1 MDVRTA
7 AAHAL
12 DAVMRQGRSLS
23 TVLPAWQEKIHPK
36 DRALLQELCYGVLR
50 WYPRLDALAAQL
62 LEKPFKAKDS
72 DVHAL
77 ILLGLYQMFYLRVP
91 DHAAVSA
98 TVAVT
103 NSLKKPWAR
112 GLVNAVL
119 RNFQRQHEALLAA
132 LDDDPVSRWAH
143 PHWLIEKL
151 RAAYPEQW
159 QAVLEANNQHPPLV
173 LRINHAKARRDDYRQ
188 QLLANGIESEP
199 TPYSEDGLILTRAV
213 DVESLP
219 GFAEGKVSVQDSAA
233 QLAAELL
240 AAQPGERILDA
251 CAAPGGKTAHVLERQ
266 PTVQM
271 VALDQDAARLERLH
285 ENLQRLQLS
294 ATVIIGDAAEPQS
307 WWDGQLFD
315 RIMLDAPCSATGVI
329 RRHPDIKLLRRS
341 EDITQ
346 LAELQGR
353 ILRAL
358 WPLLK
363 PGGVLLY
370 ITCSVLPQEN
380 VRQLLSFC
388 RDQDD
393 AHEEP
398 LSSAEW
404 GMAQAIGRQIL
415 PGQAGMDG
423 FYYACLRKGSPPAA
437 P

>member
-7 AAHAL
+7 AALAL
-12 DAVMRQGRSLS
+12 DEVIRQGRSLT
-23 TVLPAWQEKIHPK
+23 TVLPSWQEKVSPR

-50 WYPRLDALAAQL
+50 WYPHLDALADKL
-62 LEKPFKAKDS
+62 LQKPFKAKDT

-77 ILLGLYQMFYLRVP
+77 ILLGLYQMLYLRVP

-98 TVAVT
+98 TVAAT
-103 NSLKKPWAR
+103 AALKKPWAR

-119 RNFQRQHEALLAA
+119 RNFQRQREELLAG
-132 LDDDPVSRWAH
+132 LETDPVALFAH
-143 PHWLIEKL
+143 PRWLIEKL

-173 LRINHAKARRDDYRQ
+173 LRVNHTKVKRDDYRQ
-188 QLLANGIESEP
+188 RLAELGVEAEP
-199 TPYSEDGLILTRAV
+199 TPHSEDGLILARAA

-219 GFAEGKVSVQDSAA
+219 GFAAGEVSVQDSAA

-240 AAQPGERILDA
+240 NAQPGERILDA

-266 PTVQM
+266 PTVEM
-271 VALDQDAARLERLH
+271 VALDQDAGRLQRLH
-285 ENLQRLQLS
+285 ENLHRLQLS
-294 ATVIIGDAAEPQS
+294 ATIITGDAADPQS
-307 WWDGQLFD
+307 WWDGRPFD

-329 RRHPDIKLLRRS
+329 RRHPDIKLLRR
-341 EDITQ
+341 EDDIAR

-363 PGGVLLY
+363 PGGLMLY
-370 ITCSVLPQEN
+370 VTCSVLPQEN
-380 VRQLLSFC
+380 VRQLQTFC
-388 RDQDD
+388 REQGD
-393 AHEEP
+393 AREEM
-398 LSSAEW
+398 LTAAW
-404 GMAQAIGRQIL
+404 GTPQAVGRQIL

-423 FYYACLRKGSPPAA
+423 FYYACLRKGDAA
-437 P
+437 